1 MRTFHCQRCDH
12 RLDFDS
18 RQCPQCQ
25 SHQGFVL
32 ATGRLVVID
41 PVDGALFEAAF
52 EPGAPRSWRCLNAA
66 WGCNWLVPAVSTAS
80 WCESCRL
87 TRGRPDEAD
96 LDAVRAWSAAEAQK
110 RLLVH
115 QLHELALPIGARSDG
130 VPDGLAFDLVY
141 VPGAPA
147 VTGHRKGI
155 VTIDLT
161 EHDDSH
167 RETVRADMGE
177 SYRTLLGH
185 LRHEVGH
192 YYWTLLI
199 DRRGRQ
205 EEFRRCFGD
214 ERIAYD
220 AALQHHYGRNL
231 SADLDPAYIS
241 AYAASHP
248 WEDWAETFAHYL
260 HITDTLDTAHAV
272 GLRVEG
278 GGEAPA
284 LRALVESEN
293 GFPAAVAVWVR
304 LADAVN
310 AVSRSMGERG
320 VYPFVLTPQVVE
332 KLSFV
337 HDCVRRK

>member
-1 MRTFHCQRCDH
+1 
-12 RLDFDS
+12 
-18 RQCPQCQ
+18 
-25 SHQGFVL
+25 
-32 ATGRLVVID
+32 
-41 PVDGALFEAAF
+41 
-52 EPGAPRSWRCLNAA
+52 
-66 WGCNWLVPAVSTAS
+66 
-80 WCESCRL
+80 
-87 TRGRPDEAD
+87 
-96 LDAVRAWSAAEAQK
+96 
-110 RLLVH
+110 
-115 QLHELALPIGARSDG
+115 
-130 VPDGLAFDLVY
+130 
-141 VPGAPA
+141 
-147 VTGHRKGI
+147 
-155 VTIDLT
+155 
-161 EHDDSH
+161 
-167 RETVRADMGE
+167 MGE

-205 EEFRRCFGD
+205 EDFRRCFGD
-214 ERIAYD
+214 ERTAYD

-231 SADLDPAYIS
+231 SADVDPAYIS

-337 HDCVRRK
+337 HDCVRRR